1 VSTGGDREADLEGV
15 EQLRGLGAVR
25 VTGAHLMKR
34 AVLALFSLSL
44 VLATG
49 NIGAN
54 AQGRDADPPPPRD
67 LPRFWT
73 AGLEDVEREIRSVE
87 KGSVETIAVS
97 PGGRP
102 VRAVVYGEADALRS
116 QANYNSAVGAGNA
129 AYYARKDATT
139 KPAILLVGP
148 VHGHEIEGIVGLV
161 NLIHVAETGQDH
173 RGRAWPRLAQLLA
186 SVRVVIVPCANPDGR
201 ARCPY
206 DSFVGLPTRTM
217 TKYGQ
222 GTRRDGSLWGW
233 PGAKALHPMKGD
245 VGILGAYFN
254 DDGINLMHDDFFL
267 PMAKETEAILRLAR
281 REAPDMAVSLHS
293 HEQAPVVLQASYVPS
308 FMKERIRD
316 ISARLKA
323 RHGQEGLPY
332 GGVSAPQIDDQRPGP
347 SSSFNLTSA
356 LHHVSGAMAFT
367 FECSHGSVS
376 EESPTPIVSHA
387 QILDIQLIL
396 YEEMLRYA
404 LENRLLWS
412 LPDTGR

>member
-1 VSTGGDREADLEGV
+1 MRP
-15 EQLRGLGAVR
+15 
-25 VTGAHLMKR
+25 
-34 AVLALFSLSL
+34 LAILSLSL
-44 VLATG
+44 ALAMGATG
-49 NIGAN
+49 VH
-54 AQGRDADPPPPRD
+54 AQSGDTDPAPPRD
-67 LPRFWT
+67 LPSFWT
-73 AGLEDVEREIRSVE
+73 AGLEDVEREIRSVV

-102 VRAVVYGEADALRS
+102 VRAVIYGEADDLHS
-116 QANYNSAVGAGNA
+116 QANYGSAVGAGNA

-139 KPAILLVGP
+139 KPVILLLGP
-148 VHGHEIEGIVGLV
+148 VHGQEIEGIVGLV
-161 NLIHVAETGQDH
+161 NLIHVAETGKDH
-173 RGRAWPRLAQLLA
+173 RGRGWPQLARRLASA
-186 SVRVVIVPCANPDGR
+186 RVVIVPCPNPDGR

-222 GTRRDGSLWGW
+222 GTRRDGSLWDW

-254 DDGINLMHDDFFL
+254 DDGVNLMHDDFFL

-293 HEQAPVVLQASYVPS
+293 HEHPPVVLQTSYVPV

-316 ISARLKA
+316 LSARLKI
-323 RHGQEGLPY
+323 RYDEQGLPY
-332 GGVSAPQIDDQRPGP
+332 GSVVAPQADDPRPGP
-347 SSSFNLTSA
+347 RSSFNLTSA

-376 EESPTPIVSHA
+376 EESPAPLVSHA
-387 QILDIQLIL
+387 QILDIQLTL
-396 YEEMLRYA
+396 YEEMLGFA
-404 LENRLLWS
+404 LENRLLWV
-412 LPDTGR
+412 LPDAGRQIAR